1 VTCATPPKESVCPG
15 AAVTRTC
22 YKRPVPKFVDAVI
35 RRQEVV
41 DAVFRIIA
49 ADGLERASLRE
60 VADEAQLAVGSVRHY
75 FASSDELLC
84 HAFAVVVDRIT
95 GRLTAADS
103 RLADL
108 PPQSA
113 EHQSAVMALLE
124 EFLPL
129 DEERAVDACV
139 WMAFKNAARTKPLL
153 AAEADRSHRAV
164 AAVVGG
170 LILGLAAG
178 GADTTV
184 GDASGGADTTVG
196 DASGGVDQ
204 QVLVTEAELL
214 LAILDG
220 LTMHVLLQPEWMT
233 AAMCKDVL
241 EAHLEGLN
249 RRVAGRPTTR

>member
-1 VTCATPPKESVCPG
+1 M
-15 AAVTRTC
+15 
-22 YKRPVPKFVDAVI
+22 PKFVDAVI
-35 RRQEVV
+35 RRQEIV

-75 FASSDELLC
+75 FASSDELLS
-84 HAFAVVVDRIT
+84 HAFAVAVDRIA
-95 GRLTAADS
+95 GRVTAADS

-108 PPQSA
+108 PPGA
-113 EHQSAVMALLE
+113 EEHHDAVLALLG

-139 WMAFKNAARTKPLL
+139 WMAFKNAARTKPFL

-170 LILGLAAG
+170 LILGLARAASDGAAAG
-178 GADTTV
+178 GAAAD
-184 GDASGGADTTVG
+184 GA
-196 DASGGVDQ
+196 GVDQ

-214 LAILDG
+214 LAVLDG
-220 LTMHVLLQPEWMT
+220 LTMHALLQPEWMT
-233 AAMCKDVL
+233 AQMCKDVL

-249 RRVAGRPTTR
+249 RRMSGLVASR

>member
-1 VTCATPPKESVCPG
+1 M
-15 AAVTRTC
+15 
-22 YKRPVPKFVDAVI
+22 PKFVDAAI

-75 FASSDELLC
+75 FASSDELLT
-84 HAFAVVVDRIT
+84 HAFAVVVDRIV
-95 GRLTAADS
+95 GRVTAADS
-103 RLADL
+103 RVGDL
-108 PPQSA
+108 PPGSA
-113 EHQSAVMALLE
+113 EHHVAVMALLG

-139 WMAFKNAARTKPLL
+139 WMAFKNAARTKPFL

-170 LILGLAAG
+170 LILGLAD
-178 GADTTV
+178 GAES
-184 GDASGGADTTVG
+184 GDADKPHTSGTDRSGTDPDDADG
-196 DASGGVDQ
+196 SPGINQ

-214 LAILDG
+214 LAVLDG
-220 LTMHVLLQPEWMT
+220 LTMHALLQPEWMT
-233 AAMCKDVL
+233 ALMCKDVL

-249 RRVAGRPTTR
+249 HRLAAGLPAVNAS

>member
-1 VTCATPPKESVCPG
+1 
-15 AAVTRTC
+15 
-22 YKRPVPKFVDAVI
+22 VPKFVDAVI

-49 ADGLERASLRE
+49 SDGLERASLRE

-75 FASSDELLC
+75 FASSDELLT
-84 HAFAVVVDRIT
+84 HSFAVVVDRIV

-103 RLADL
+103 RLGDL
-108 PPQSA
+108 PPGSA
-113 EHQSAVMALLE
+113 EHHVAVMALLG

-139 WMAFKNAARTKPLL
+139 WMAFKNAARTKPFLV
-153 AAEADRSHRAV
+153 AEADRSHRAV

-170 LILGLAAG
+170 LILGLAD
-178 GADTTV
+178 GAESRGTDPADPDDADGSV
-184 GDASGGADTTVG
+184 GIN
-196 DASGGVDQ
+196 Q

-214 LAILDG
+214 LAVLDG
-220 LTMHVLLQPEWMT
+220 LTMHALLQPEWMT
-233 AAMCKDVL
+233 ALMCKDVL

-249 RRVAGRPTTR
+249 RRLAAGQPAVNAS